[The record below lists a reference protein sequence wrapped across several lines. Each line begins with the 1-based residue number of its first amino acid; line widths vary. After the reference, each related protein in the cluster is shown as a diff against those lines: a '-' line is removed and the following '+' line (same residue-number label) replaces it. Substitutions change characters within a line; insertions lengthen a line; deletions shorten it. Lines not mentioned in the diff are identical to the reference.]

1 MYTKALKVMQN
12 QTISPWK
19 KLMVWNG
26 VQNFYFG
33 IRWHLLRQKILAK
46 RVPAARVI
54 AMHVYTAEVG
64 RGESVCISIDTA
76 GAPCFPSTMLHT
88 SEMQK
93 YFCIF

>member
-64 RGESVCISIDTA
+64 RGESVCISIDSYSW
-76 GAPCFPSTMLHT
+76 GALLSFHNVA
-88 SEMQK
+88 
-93 YFCIF
+93 YF